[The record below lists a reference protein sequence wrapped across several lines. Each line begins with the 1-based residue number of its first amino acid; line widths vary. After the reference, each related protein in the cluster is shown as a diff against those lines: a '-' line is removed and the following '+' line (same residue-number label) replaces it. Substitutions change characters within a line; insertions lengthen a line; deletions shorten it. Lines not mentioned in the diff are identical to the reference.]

1 MSATRGMDYLRPFL
15 PGLESVLEDED
26 VSEIMI
32 NGPGNVWVESRG
44 GIREHPA
51 PALDGAALE
60 RAAIQ
65 IARPL
70 GLDPASSPIL
80 DARLDDGSRVAI
92 CVPPA
97 APHVAIT
104 IRRFGKRSYSPED
117 LVRFGSL
124 PLEVLDE
131 ARAALLGRR
140 NILVSGGTGSGKTT
154 LLNALI
160 ELLPADDRIVSI
172 EDTLELR
179 IDRKNCV
186 RFEARGDRRRIGD
199 DPRPRAPC
207 RAPAPRPHCGRR
219 SPGRRGRRSLAG
231 AQHRA
236 RRIPD
241 HNPRQQRRVGPVAP
255 SDLRHA
261 RRDGLAVGSHL

>member
-1 MSATRGMDYLRPFL
+1 MSGADGDGRGMDYLRPFL

-44 GIREHPA
+44 EIRQQPA
-51 PALDGAALE
+51 PALDEAALE

-124 PLEVLDE
+124 PQEVLDE

-140 NILVSGGTGSGKTT
+140 NILVSAALARVRPRCSMLWSNCSPPTTALFPLRTPWNFASTGKTVSASRPG
-154 LLNALI
+154 ALTVN
-160 ELLPADDRIVSI
+160 R
-172 EDTLELR
+172 
-179 IDRKNCV
+179 
-186 RFEARGDRRRIGD
+186 
-199 DPRPRAPC
+199 
-207 RAPAPRPHCGRR
+207 
-219 SPGRRGRRSLAG
+219 
-231 AQHRA
+231 
-236 RRIPD
+236 
-241 HNPRQQRRVGPVAP
+241 
-255 SDLRHA
+255 
-261 RRDGLAVGSHL
+261 